1 VRVCVDPS
9 ELRPFCELKLAGTF
23 VVGALKFGGALP
35 VPNDILFEASDGH
48 FLGKRIL
55 NDSDRRGNGDFGQG
69 GFLGT

>member
-1 VRVCVDPS
+1 
-9 ELRPFCELKLAGTF
+9 LAGTF